1 MSDNQHKVGQIIV
14 QEFERLHKRNQ
25 RFSAIINVVS
35 FAFAVLVLWMIFAL
49 AI

>member
-25 RFSAIINVVS
+25 RFGAIISVVS
-35 FAFAVLVLWMIFAL
+35 FAFAALVLWMIFAL